1 MCRKRIFAALLAV
14 LMVLSAGVVPARAAL
29 LGAYLPDLAAF
40 LGSEYT
46 QNEESTYTKYVTCTY
61 SDSLGTEPL
70 EEYLALL
77 QEDRYHLKLIKTGKE
92 YQDGWDPAGTCRDY
106 FFEYT
111 GSFGNIQ
118 WITTQSGDSYH
129 VKVTLHTYTN
139 KDFNAIVLYREPDFV
154 LTDSG
159 VHYGDK
165 KIPALHD
172 FFGNAQRKEMEDG
185 KTSYFFSFSSKPDSR
200 VSDFEEALKSAGL
213 LEKENTF
220 FQGMGKSALLGMG
233 LYLYYQ
239 AEDVVVI
246 SIRWHE
252 ADKELEVILHDDA
265 LKEVGYTQRTTNVG
279 EDASAS
285 GGTQNILSVPDFI
298 KGGKKNNCSNC
309 GGDGVI
315 DCYNCVDGSCYV
327 CGGDGYV
334 YRFTPGRTDIEVCM
348 MCILGDCRVC
358 KGRGTRDCAYCG

>member
-165 KIPALHD
+165 KEKCIPALD
-172 FFGNAQRKEMEDG
+172 EFFGNAKRKETGNGE
-185 KTSYFFSFSSKPDSR
+185 TSYFFAFSSLPTSR
-200 VSDFEEALKSAGL
+200 ISDFEEALEK
-213 LEKENTF
+213 LELKKTELWEVGTSRLQLFNVDETV
-220 FQGMGKSALLGMG
+220 AVTLW
-233 LYLYYQ
+233 
-239 AEDVVVI
+239 
-246 SIRWHE
+246 WH
-252 ADKELEVILHDDA
+252 DGDSELEIILHDDV
-265 LKEVGYTQRTTNVG
+265 LKTAGYAQKTTKVG
-279 EDASAS
+279 EDTSPDGNS
-285 GGTQNILSVPDFI
+285 GGGSSQPGFI
-298 KGGKKNNCSNC
+298 FDTFCSNC
-309 GGDGVI
+309 GNTGRAK
-315 DCYNCVDGSCYV
+315 CFRCVTGSCV
-327 CGGDGYV
+327 TCGGMGYIPHYAAGKIKKV
-334 YRFTPGRTDIEVCM
+334 DCSACSGGRCRNCGGTARV
-348 MCILGDCRVC
+348 DCP
-358 KGRGTRDCAYCG
+358 YC